1 MDSEQLPSQHR
12 LAQILGRGTIYSTL
26 PYEHVDQCNLD
37 FLLLLPVIDYLAYST
52 YCINKL
58 YGAYSPVA
66 HNLFDSKAKG
76 SGAVAAVVI
85 TGARKHTLVF
95 YV

>member
-1 MDSEQLPSQHR
+1 MAH
-12 LAQILGRGTIYSTL
+12 ICWL
-26 PYEHVDQCNLD
+26 PYRCV
-37 FLLLLPVIDYLAYST
+37 LPVIDYLAYST

-66 HNLFDSKAKG
+66 HNLFYSKAKG
-76 SGAVAAVVI
+76 SGAVATVVI
-85 TGARKHTLVF
+85 TGARKHTVVF

>member
-1 MDSEQLPSQHR
+1 MDLEQLPSQHR
-12 LAQILGRGTIYSTL
+12 LAQILGRGAIYSTL
-26 PYEHVDQCNLD
+26 PYKHIDQSNLD
-37 FLLLLPVIDYLAYST
+37 FLLLLPVIDYLAYLT

-58 YGAYSPVA
+58 YRAYSLVA
-66 HNLFDSKAKG
+66 HNLFYSKVKG

-85 TGARKHTLVF
+85 TGAQKHTLVF